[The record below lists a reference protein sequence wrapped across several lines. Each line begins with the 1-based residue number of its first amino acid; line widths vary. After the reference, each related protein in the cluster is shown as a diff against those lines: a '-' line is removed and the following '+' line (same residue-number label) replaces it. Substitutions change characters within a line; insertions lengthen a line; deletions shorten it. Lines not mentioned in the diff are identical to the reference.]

1 MADKGGSKMGWE
13 APRWVRTGAMVLG
26 ALVVVAVLV
35 FALRPQP
42 VPVDLATVDRG
53 EIEVVVDEDGRTQ
66 VRDRYRITAPVA
78 GTLRRVTLEPGDEV
92 AEGDPVVWL
101 DGPEVG
107 VTDSRTRAQLQ
118 TRIAA
123 AEAGVGRAEAMVEAA
138 EAGLVE
144 ARDQLRR
151 QEILLEQSGG
161 STSAVERARAMLR
174 AREAEVRSAEFS
186 VRAAEG
192 EVEDLRLALARP
204 GGAAGGAAEAPLELR
219 SPVAGRVLQVHRES
233 AGAVAPGELILEV
246 GDPGRLEVVV
256 DLLSG
261 DAVRVVPGAEAVIRR
276 WGGDEDLPAVVR
288 RVDPSGFTRVSALGI
303 EEQRVN
309 VILDPEGASELW
321 ARLGD
326 GFRVEARIRIDRTDS
341 VLRVPSGAL
350 FRNDEGWAVFLAGD
364 GRIEERNVE
373 VGRRSPAMA
382 EVVSGVDEGDR
393 VVVFPGD
400 RVEAGVRY
408 RER

>member
-1 MADKGGSKMGWE
+1 MMGWE

-26 ALVVVAVLV
+26 ALLVVAVLV

-53 EIEVVVDEDGRTQ
+53 EIEVVVDEDGRTR

-101 DGPEVG
+101 DGPQVG
-107 VTDSRTRAQLQ
+107 VTDSRTRAQLL
-118 TRIAA
+118 TRMAA

-151 QEILLEQSGG
+151 QEILLEQGGG

-192 EVEDLRLALARP
+192 EVEDLRLALTRP
-204 GGAAGGAAEAPLELR
+204 AGAAEAPLELR

-261 DAVRVVPGAEAVIRR
+261 DAVQVVPGAEAVIRR

-309 VILDPEGASELW
+309 VILDPAGAPELW

-326 GFRVEARIRIDRTDS
+326 GFRVEARIRIDRTDA

-364 GRIEERNVE
+364 GRIEERSVE

>member
-1 MADKGGSKMGWE
+1 MMGWE

-26 ALVVVAVLV
+26 ALLVVAVLV

-42 VPVDLATVDRG
+42 VPVDLAAVDRG
-53 EIEVVVDEDGRTQ
+53 EIEVVVDEDGRTR

-101 DGPEVG
+101 DGPQVG
-107 VTDSRTRAQLQ
+107 VTDSRTRAQLL
-118 TRIAA
+118 TRMAA

-151 QEILLEQSGG
+151 QEILLEQGGG

-192 EVEDLRLALARP
+192 EVEDLRLALTRP
-204 GGAAGGAAEAPLELR
+204 AGAAEAPLELR

-261 DAVRVVPGAEAVIRR
+261 DAVQVVPGAEAVIRR

-309 VILDPEGASELW
+309 VILDPAGAPELW

-326 GFRVEARIRIDRTDS
+326 GFRVEARIRIDRTDA

-364 GRIEERNVE
+364 GRIEERSVE